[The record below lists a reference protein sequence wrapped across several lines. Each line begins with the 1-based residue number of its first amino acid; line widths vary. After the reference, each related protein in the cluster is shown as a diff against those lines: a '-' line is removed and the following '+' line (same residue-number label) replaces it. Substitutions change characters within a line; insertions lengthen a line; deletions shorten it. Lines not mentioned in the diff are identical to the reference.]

1 MAKGINMDV
10 WIVVVDKIFTDELW
24 CKVDHQSTENFI
36 IGTLITPKIAMIEE
50 IFVTFSSFLKIFQDS
65 KYIE

>member
-36 IGTLITPKIAMIEE
+36 IGTLITPKIAMIED
-50 IFVTFSSFLKIFQDS
+50 IFTAFSSFLKIFQDN

>member
-1 MAKGINMDV
+1 MDV
-10 WIVVVDKIFTDELW
+10 WIVVVDKILTDELW

-36 IGTLITPKIAMIEE
+36 IGTLITPKIAMIED
-50 IFVTFSSFLKIFQDS
+50 IFTALSSFLKIFQDN

>member
-1 MAKGINMDV
+1 M
-10 WIVVVDKIFTDELW
+10 WIDVVDKIFTEEVW

-36 IGTLITPKIAMIEE
+36 IGTLITPKIAIIEV
-50 IFVTFSSFLKIFQDS
+50 IFVACFSFLKIFQDN